1 MPVTVA
7 RAYKGVSSYQSKVRR
22 GVSMNINCKSKP
34 YLAKLRRDGKH
45 VHLGCFVTP
54 EEAALAFARS
64 SAAHAASSRKRKA
77 EPEEEQEDAEDD
89 DVEVVVLDAYEL
101 FE

>member
-1 MPVTVA
+1 
-7 RAYKGVSSYQSKVRR
+7 
-22 GVSMNINCKSKP
+22 MNINCKSKP

-64 SAAHAASSRKRKA
+64 SAAHAVSSRKRK
-77 EPEEEQEDAEDD
+77 PPS
-89 DVEVVVLDAYEL
+89 LRRSKSRMPMTTRRRWR
-101 FE
+101 